1 VDIGKILQ
9 ELRQEHEQL
18 GEAIL
23 SLERLVLGGGKR
35 RGRPPAW
42 MTQIKGKTREKRVP
56 GRPPGSKNIKPSGH
70 GDHPR
75 KPDQYI

>member
-1 VDIGKILQ
+1 MDIGKILQ

-23 SLERLVLGGGKR
+23 SLERLSMGGVKR

-42 MTQIKGKTREKRVP
+42 LAALKDTTEPKRGR
-56 GRPPGSKNIKPSGH
+56 GRPAGSKNKHAPAKSSAEA
-70 GDHPR
+70 
-75 KPDQYI
+75 